1 MTNQPEVGGARVGS
15 QVSLWQLNLLRMGY
29 LVIGGGL
36 AVVKWPLLFNHGPWG
51 LKEGTV
57 ECMLVAMSVVALM
70 GLRYPSAC
78 FPSC

>member
-36 AVVKWPLLFNHGPWG
+36 AVVKWPLLFNHGP
-51 LKEGTV
+51 
-57 ECMLVAMSVVALM
+57 
-70 GLRYPSAC
+70 
-78 FPSC
+78 